1 MVSNGCLEVTAQFC
15 WRPNEIILF
24 LIPVGMVV
32 LNPAPLEQ
40 NCESDDDSLEAVC
53 GDDDETFS
61 CCEDAVPGL

>member
-1 MVSNGCLEVTAQFC
+1 MNFF
-15 WRPNEIILF
+15 F

-61 CCEDAVPGL
+61 CCEDAIPGL